1 MLTQTLAETA
11 RFLRENDWRTILAR
25 MNARDT
31 HPLIQF
37 IKYGICGVLATVAHN
52 GSVALLTL
60 LWLPAAKG
68 MLVNGVP
75 LDDATRASNLEL
87 ANIIAFPAGVVVA
100 YVTNVL
106 WVFTTGKHSRVKEF
120 ALFAFVSALG
130 FFPGLLVV
138 DWLAYRLGLPSV
150 VAQLGFILTSVLV
163 NFLSRKFIIFKG

>member
-1 MLTQTLAETA
+1 MLSTLAQA
-11 RFLRENDWRTILAR
+11 RQFLRENNWRAIFAR

-37 IKYGICGVLATVAHN
+37 VKYGICGVIATVAHN

-100 YVTNVL
+100 YITNVL
-106 WVFTTGKHSRVKEF
+106 WVFTTGKHSRAKEF

-138 DWLAYRLGLPSV
+138 DWLAHHLGMPSV
-150 VAQLGFILTSVLV
+150 VAQLGFIITSVMV
-163 NFLSRKFIIFKG
+163 NFLSRKFIIFKH